1 MPAAGPVTAANTT
14 HNHYPERTRPTAGL
28 TFLRRVEAVGLS
40 RRPGTFGMTM
50 PLNPARMASGEADLS
65 KPRTVAES
73 GGGAGHP
80 AGPLAMRH
88 ARVAAEVPAVSGSQP
103 HG

>member
-1 MPAAGPVTAANTT
+1 
-14 HNHYPERTRPTAGL
+14 
-28 TFLRRVEAVGLS
+28 
-40 RRPGTFGMTM
+40 M

-65 KPRTVAES
+65 QPRTVAES

-88 ARVAAEVPAVSGSQP
+88 ARVASEVPAVSGSQP

>member
-1 MPAAGPVTAANTT
+1 
-14 HNHYPERTRPTAGL
+14 
-28 TFLRRVEAVGLS
+28 
-40 RRPGTFGMTM
+40 M

-65 KPRTVAES
+65 QPRTVAGF

-80 AGPLAMRH
+80 AGLLAMRH
-88 ARVAAEVPAVSGSQP
+88 AGVAAEVPAVSGSQP